1 MGAIFQIHKPENYDF
16 INPTPD
22 KISLIAGT
30 PNWGAQMLD
39 DSLCQGIA
47 DGGFN
52 VVSTSIGNNPINGSD
67 YIKESLINCQ
77 NHNLKL
83 FLHNNGI
90 KDFTREFIS
99 TYSPFENLAGW
110 IIDNK
115 PFLTNSNCIDLK
127 SYLTYININNY
138 YEDNL
143 PKDKRLPILLTLTGD
158 WNRDGENNVIDSFPD
173 YIKTFQLLYKPSFW
187 PFVFFP
193 DVTKDSSNAEL
204 EHERVLNYFKSLQ
217 YFAYISRF
225 TATPF
230 WTYCRCQ
237 QFYNVYG
244 YKAPKPTTERIRE
257 VVFSSL
263 AYGAQGIYYWN
274 YRQTYGSNYSN
285 GPLDANG
292 NKTETWNIVRQV
304 NREVNAFASV
314 FADCEM
320 IDCRF
325 FTKEEDHKWQ
335 KIFKYPM
342 GPLRGIFPSGG
353 DSPELLISHINNK
366 GKDYLVIV
374 SVPFKTGF
382 SSTVTFQLSNYWDIT
397 RLYTNVTGYLLSS
410 KVNESLTHTF
420 KEGDYLVLSWE

>member
-1 MGAIFQIHKPENYDF
+1 M
-16 INPTPD
+16 
-22 KISLIAGT
+22 
-30 PNWGAQMLD
+30 
-39 DSLCQGIA
+39 
-47 DGGFN
+47 
-52 VVSTSIGNNPINGSD
+52 
-67 YIKESLINCQ
+67 
-77 NHNLKL
+77 
-83 FLHNNGI
+83 
-90 KDFTREFIS
+90 
-99 TYSPFENLAGW
+99 AGW
-110 IIDNK
+110 IIKNKLLSNVDNSASSELYSTYEK
-115 PFLTNSNCIDLK
+115 IYTYYSKNTPIDRR
-127 SYLTYININNY
+127 IPVFIG
-138 YEDNL
+138 
-143 PKDKRLPILLTLTGD
+143 LTGD
-158 WNRDGENNVIDSFPD
+158 WGLDGENNVIDSFPD
-173 YIKTFQLLYKPSFW
+173 YIKTFQSLFNPSFW

-193 DVTKDSSNAEL
+193 DVTKDSSNAEFD
-204 EHERVLNYFKSLQ
+204 HERVLNYFKSLQ

-292 NKTETWNIVRQV
+292 DKTETWNMVRQV

-320 IDCRF
+320 VDCRF
-325 FTKEEDHKWQ
+325 FTKYEDHKWQ

-374 SVPFKTGF
+374 SVPFKPGF
-382 SSTVTFQLSNYWDIT
+382 SSTVTFQFSNYWDVN
-397 RLYTNVTGYLLSS
+397 RLYTNVSGFLLSS